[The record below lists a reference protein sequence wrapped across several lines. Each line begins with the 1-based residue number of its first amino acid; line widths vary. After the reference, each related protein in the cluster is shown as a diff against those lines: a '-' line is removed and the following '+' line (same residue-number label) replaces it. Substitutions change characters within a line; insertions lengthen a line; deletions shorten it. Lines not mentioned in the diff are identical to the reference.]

1 MESMYSDRLREV
13 IALIVNNKAPKSQ
26 ALTKARALKAELSAS
41 WHEIQDVIDLLD
53 ATVRQFV
60 SDEDWVDG
68 FWIPEE
74 DLPPLPRFSG
84 MRERTRI
91 SMSPSRDHIL
101 EVARKVASDGI
112 VNTAD
117 VIRQLRMEG
126 DKRPE
131 KNLAIG
137 VGNVL
142 TKRGWQKLGVGRYR
156 TPEAW
161 KEEKEKGVTK
171 PLL

>member
-1 MESMYSDRLREV
+1 MESSYSDRLKEV
-13 IALIVNNKAPKSQ
+13 MALIVNEAPKSK
-26 ALTKARALKAELSAS
+26 ALAKARALKSDLSAS
-41 WHEIQDVIDLLD
+41 WHEIQDVIGLLD
-53 ATVRQFV
+53 AMVGQFV
-60 SDEDWVDG
+60 PDEDWVDG
-68 FWIPEE
+68 FWMPEA
-74 DLPPLPRFSG
+74 DLQPLPRFSP

-91 SMSPSRDHIL
+91 SVTPSREHIL
-101 EVARKVASDGI
+101 EIARKVAFDGV

-126 DKRPE
+126 DQRLE

-137 VGNVL
+137 IGNVL
-142 TKRGWQKLGVGRYR
+142 TKREWQKLGVGKYR

-161 KEEKEKGVTK
+161 KEKKETGETR

>member
-1 MESMYSDRLREV
+1 MGNNLYADRLKEV
-13 IALIVNNKAPKSQ
+13 MNLITSQSSKAQILK
-26 ALTKARALKAELSAS
+26 KARALKIDLTAS
-41 WHEIQDVIDLLD
+41 WNEIQKIITLLD
-53 ATVRQFV
+53 LMVGQYAP
-60 SDEDWVDG
+60 DEDWVDG
-68 FWIPEE
+68 FWMPQS
-74 DLPPLPRFSG
+74 DLQLPRFTP

-91 SMSPSRDHIL
+91 SVSPKPNHIV
-101 EVARKVASDGI
+101 EVARKLASDGI

-126 DKRPE
+126 DQRPE

-137 VGNVL
+137 IGNVL
-142 TKRGWQKLGVGRYR
+142 TKREWQKLGVGKYR

-161 KEEKEKGVTK
+161 KERKEKGETR